1 MGFILILCLQGLL
14 MLAIY
19 TAFKKWQARRKAHNL
34 ARDFVTI
41 VKIIQKND
49 TFLHEYLKID
59 NNLLIM
65 DLLHYHGIYNFD

>member
-1 MGFILILCLQGLL
+1 MKNLINDNL
-14 MLAIY
+14 MSEIATYMNEKIREKLHSELAPC
-19 TAFKKWQARRKAHNL
+19 T
-34 ARDFVTI
+34 
-41 VKIIQKND
+41 ND